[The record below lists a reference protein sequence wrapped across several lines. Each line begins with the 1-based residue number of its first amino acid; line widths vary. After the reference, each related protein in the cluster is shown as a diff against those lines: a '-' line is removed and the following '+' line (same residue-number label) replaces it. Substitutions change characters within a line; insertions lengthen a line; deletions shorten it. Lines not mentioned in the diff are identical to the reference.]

1 MAIPRGTGYAD
12 SLYLRLHK
20 RMMRP
25 NRSQASGSTRT
36 AIRPCDFA
44 QGAQSMKKSLR
55 LVLALLLAAA
65 SAAAQAQLTL
75 RQPTVASGGG
85 LISSGP
91 LDINATIGEPAVSQI
106 AIAPLTLYS
115 GFQATIP
122 DAPRAG
128 SIHNDGFE
136 APVPPPAP
144 ATEGAPS
151 ANASETDR

>member
-12 SLYLRLHK
+12 ALYLRLHK

-36 AIRPCDFA
+36 ALRPCDFA
-44 QGAQSMKKSLR
+44 PGEQSMKKSLR
-55 LVLALLLAAA
+55 LVLALLLAAS

-91 LDINATIGEPAVSQI
+91 LDISATIGESAVSQI
-106 AIAPLTLYS
+106 TLAPLTLYS

-122 DAPRAG
+122 DAPRSG

-136 APVPPPAP
+136 APVPPPAV
-144 ATEGAPS
+144 ATDGAPS
-151 ANASETDR
+151 ANERDPD